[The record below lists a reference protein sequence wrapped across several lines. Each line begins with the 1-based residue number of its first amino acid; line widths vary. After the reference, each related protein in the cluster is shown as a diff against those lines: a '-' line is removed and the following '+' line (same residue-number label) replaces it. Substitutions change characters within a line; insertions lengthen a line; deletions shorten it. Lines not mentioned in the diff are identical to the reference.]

1 MLLVLTEKSVCAD
14 EGVRKVENSKQKH
27 YLNIQAS
34 MPDLY
39 SVHCIYLLY
48 HHHRSGRGWLVRDR
62 VNKKCMV
69 KCRFTSLELS
79 AYFPIYIGSS
89 HRFASCFTATKK
101 TCSIF
106 DIYVPL
112 VCFCTI
118 HKKISCSSAIR
129 VVVRTWEVSWTMLEM
144 LKCNKD
150 FLFLCDFTDMLV
162 LLCFSFEILKLKF
175 VSCD

>member
-106 DIYVPL
+106 DIYVPWFAFAQFTRRFHARKQFVL
-112 VCFCTI
+112 LSVREKSAERCWKCWNVI
-118 HKKISCSSAIR
+118 KISCFFAI
-129 VVVRTWEVSWTMLEM
+129 
-144 LKCNKD
+144 
-150 FLFLCDFTDMLV
+150 
-162 LLCFSFEILKLKF
+162 LLICWCCCVFFWDTQTQI
-175 VSCD
+175 C